1 MPAIFFCQFKLK
13 KTADPAEFLSAAKRL
28 NDGYISKQPGYIG
41 WQQLQDGDTWV
52 DILKFDTMDNV
63 KAFEAN
69 SAANPNELAL
79 EFYSY
84 INMMSCKVRYYEVAA
99 EHGE

>member
-1 MPAIFFCQFKLK
+1 MPAIFHCQFKLK
-13 KTADPAEFLSAAKRL
+13 KTADSAEFLAAARRL
-28 NDGYISKQPGYIG
+28 NDGYISKQPGYVG
-41 WQQLQDGDTWV
+41 WQQLQDGDTRV
-52 DILKFDTMDNV
+52 DLLTFDTMENV

-69 SAANPNELAL
+69 SNANPNELAM

-84 INMMSCKVRYYEVAA
+84 INMMSCKVRYYEVVV